1 MTGENTGM
9 GLNERASRMGKVIH
23 NDVILDKKGVSKM
36 RKLISTILV
45 SVMSLSLGL
54 TCVHAGQDNSL
65 TGDWTMEYS
74 FGGAVIADLAVTI
87 RDDSTFEV
95 SDDGQSE
102 TGTWS
107 YDGETLSLLS
117 DGEEIKLKWDEGAGV
132 LTGEYGGMTVSLR
145 AADERDGGDATA
157 KGGSLMGGWAVS
169 DDYEVTSEIEQLLWT
184 ALDGYQTGTIT
195 VSYTPVAY
203 LGSQVVAGTNHAVL
217 CRADE
222 INKGSSW
229 VIIFLYEDLQGDV
242 SVMNIADFDF
252 GSFCTY
258 GAD

>member
-1 MTGENTGM
+1 MLCT
-9 GLNERASRMGKVIH
+9 
-23 NDVILDKKGVSKM
+23 
-36 RKLISTILV
+36 
-45 SVMSLSLGL
+45 
-54 TCVHAGQDNSL
+54 
-65 TGDWTMEYS
+65 
-74 FGGAVIADLAVTI
+74 
-87 RDDSTFEV
+87 
-95 SDDGQSE
+95 GQSE
-102 TGTWS
+102 KGTWS
-107 YDGETLSLLS
+107 YDGETLSMLS
-117 DGEEIKLKWDEGAGV
+117 DGEELKLKRDEDSGF
-132 LTGEYGGMTVSLR
+132 LTGEYSGMTVNLR
-145 AADERDGGDATA
+145 AADAQQDGGDEAA
-157 KGGSLMGGWAVS
+157 EGGPLMGGWAVS

-184 ALDGYQTGTIT
+184 ALDSYQTGTIT
-195 VSYTPVAY
+195 ISYTPVAY